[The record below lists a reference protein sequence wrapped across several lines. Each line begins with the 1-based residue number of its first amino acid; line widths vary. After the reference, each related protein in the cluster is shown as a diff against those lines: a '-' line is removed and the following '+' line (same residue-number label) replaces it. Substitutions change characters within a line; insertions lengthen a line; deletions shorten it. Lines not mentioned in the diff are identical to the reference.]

1 VPVIL
6 LLVGVWLLFTALPFM
21 AAATQW
27 RRARTWFDD
36 VDAGDGRNE
45 THRRPAMFDRVW
57 FQTESPRISFRANKA
72 RHTGSLLVDPA
83 QGEARFE
90 TEAGFPVHLTNVS
103 DVSAGRRGSDKAN
116 TWIEVHGEVESKP
129 TVVFVTDATWYG
141 WRPILSRSN
150 EEIAKALTELRATA
164 PLK

>member
-1 VPVIL
+1 ML
-6 LLVGVWLLFTALPFM
+6 
-21 AAATQW
+21 
-27 RRARTWFDD
+27 
-36 VDAGDGRNE
+36 
-45 THRRPAMFDRVW
+45 HRRRERAAQIVGPFDRPLSECRKPSGV
-57 FQTESPRISFRANKA
+57 F
-72 RHTGSLLVDPA
+72 
-83 QGEARFE
+83 RFE

-150 EEIAKALTELRATA
+150 EEIAKALAKLEATA
-164 PLK
+164 PLSEPR